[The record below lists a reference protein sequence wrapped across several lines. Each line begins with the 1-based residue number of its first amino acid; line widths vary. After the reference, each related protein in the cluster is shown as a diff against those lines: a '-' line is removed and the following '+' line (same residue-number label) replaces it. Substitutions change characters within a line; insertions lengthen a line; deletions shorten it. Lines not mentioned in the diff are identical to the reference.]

1 MTRQDDHAETHTP
14 TFKAKVAVAAVK
26 GEKTL
31 TELTQQ
37 LTCIRIQITS
47 WKAQLLDGAAGGIRD
62 RGLVAGRGS
71 DHRRKD
77 AACEAVS

>member
-37 LTCIRIQITS
+37 LTCIRIRSRPGRLSFWTG
-47 WKAQLLDGAAGGIRD
+47 L
-62 RGLVAGRGS
+62 RGVFETEAWSQAVAPTIDVKTLHAKR
-71 DHRRKD
+71 
-77 AACEAVS
+77 